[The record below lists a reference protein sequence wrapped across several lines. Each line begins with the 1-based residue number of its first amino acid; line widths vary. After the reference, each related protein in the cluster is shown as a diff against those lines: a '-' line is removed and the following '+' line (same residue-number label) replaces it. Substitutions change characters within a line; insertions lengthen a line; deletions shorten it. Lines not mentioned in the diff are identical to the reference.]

1 MYSSYMN
8 RIASQSPLVDLA
20 TILRTAHAAEGEVES
35 KLSEIGLSLAKLIAL
50 KALSDAGES
59 LPLTQLAERL
69 SCVKSNITQL
79 VDRLEADGFVER
91 QSDPHD
97 RRTRLAALTG
107 AGRKACQEGMRLQK
121 ETERRMLGR
130 LTSVEAQQLAE
141 LLGKIGSNTS

>member
-1 MYSSYMN
+1 MS
-8 RIASQSPLVDLA
+8 LL
-20 TILRTAHAAEGEVES
+20 HAASAAQEHVEA
-35 KLSEIGLSLAKLIAL
+35 KLGAAGLSLAKLAAL
-50 KALSDAGES
+50 SALSDAGES

-79 VDRLEADGFVER
+79 VDRLEADGLVER

-130 LTSVEAQQLAE
+130 LTAVEAQQLAE
-141 LLGKIGSNTS
+141 LLGKIG

>member
-1 MYSSYMN
+1 MN
-8 RIASQSPLVDLA
+8 RIAGRPPLVDLA

-79 VDRLEADGFVER
+79 VDRLEADGLVER

-107 AGRKACQEGMRLQK
+107 AGRKACQDGMRLQK

-141 LLGKIGSNTS
+141 LLGKIGSETS